1 MILFCVVAGLY
12 TWNTDDIRVDI
23 ETELNIISDCA
34 PPGEEARGG
43 EINKINKLGLSCAK
57 LGLSCAK
64 LSSA

>member
-1 MILFCVVAGLY
+1 MILSYVVAGLY

-57 LGLSCAK
+57 LGLSSAK
-64 LSSA
+64 LS